1 MLLDEEQWQHF
12 SRDGF
17 LHLGLLLTSNEVD
30 DLRARADDFAT
41 GAVSNE
47 RVHVTLDAV
56 AADPDR
62 TAATAGGQA
71 PTEAQD
77 APRYRKIEGLEHD
90 ELVRPFLANALF
102 LEVCARM
109 YAPHAPISIF
119 RATIMNRPAEQGTVL
134 PWHQNGGTAW
144 GLDRDPLVTVWV
156 ALDEATAENGCL
168 EAVRGSHHT
177 GLVSLDGSTLSAQD
191 AEIHC
196 DPELVVPLEV
206 KPGHAVLL
214 HNWLI
219 HRSSVSR
226 SFAPRRAFTGIL
238 IDGRTVDVMTGKHFP
253 LVAGKLDDR
262 PLPYVGQL
270 ESDLAAHAE
279 SLRGAEERAANLESE
294 VVYLRERCET
304 AEARVREL
312 EPQPQDSAE
321 TAQAGRTG
329 GWLRSLFRR

>member
-62 TAATAGGQA
+62 TAATAEGQA

-90 ELVRPFLANALF
+90 ELVRPFLTNALF

-109 YAPHAPISIF
+109 YAPHVPISVF

-134 PWHQNGGTAW
+134 PWHQNGGNAW

-156 ALDEATAENGCL
+156 ALDDATAENGCL

-177 GLVSLDGSTLSAQD
+177 GLVSVDGSTLSAQD

-279 SLRGAEERAANLESE
+279 SLRSAEERAASLESE
-294 VVYLRERCET
+294 VVDLRERCAT
-304 AEARVREL
+304 AEARAQEL
-312 EPQPQDSAE
+312 ELESEAAKQAAE
-321 TAQAGRTG
+321 AGRTG